1 MQNNRN
7 NRKEEWKFSHKIVI
21 QQFPPA
27 VVRVL
32 QRQPFNAY
40 EFPHTYVGMSN
51 FNEADVNRDKDGK
64 FANKPGAGVP
74 PEVGYVSL
82 ATDGIPSTTVAD
94 PKAQAAKEA
103 RRTQQAYREGHSPFA
118 NYVSAATGGIVSETR
133 TQASLSGSFRSF
145 ANKKE
150 CWADLNA
157 RIPNPENYDMA
168 AIMKA
173 TYRKNSDGSWKISS
187 RWPHQGQGAF
197 NKMLARHKF
206 VAPGVTCAILSQTT
220 PDEVE
225 ALEKSGWFP
234 VDKHVWLH
242 ETGWAAKY
250 KVEANDGTR
259 FSVARTM
266 RGDDLTIRCTERKP
280 DGSYA
285 QWTRDLDMHA
295 KPGAQEIANQ
305 GFLNLLESG
314 DLPMHQ
320 SKVAGLKPPF

>member
-1 MQNNRN
+1 
-7 NRKEEWKFSHKIVI
+7 
-21 QQFPPA
+21 
-27 VVRVL
+27 
-32 QRQPFNAY
+32 
-40 EFPHTYVGMSN
+40 MSN

-64 FANKPGAGVP
+64 FTSKPGAGVP
-74 PEVGYVSL
+74 PEVDYISV
-82 ATDGIPSTTVAD
+82 ATGGIPSTPVVD
-94 PKAQAAKEA
+94 PAAQAAKAA
-103 RRTQQAYREGHSPFA
+103 RRTQQAYREGCSPFA
-118 NYVSAATGGIVSETR
+118 NYISAAAGGIASDTSTE
-133 TQASLSGSFRSF
+133 ASLSGAFRNF

-173 TYRKNSDGSWKISS
+173 TYYQTDDGSWKISS
-187 RWPHQGQGAF
+187 RWPHQGQEAF

-206 VAPGVTCAILSQTT
+206 VAPGVTCATLSQTT

-234 VDKHVWLH
+234 VGKHVSLH
-242 ETGWAAKY
+242 ETGWIAWY

-266 RGDDLTIRCTERKP
+266 RGDDLTIRCTEHGP
-280 DGSYA
+280 DGGSS
-285 QWTRDLDMHA
+285 QWTRDLDMHSD
-295 KPGAQEIANQ
+295 PGAQEIVNQ

-320 SKVAGLKPPF
+320 SKVGDLRPPF